1 LDRVARHQVLKIES
15 ILPRN
20 KMGLSSTTLG
30 NPAQAAPSSG
40 TVAAPTSHPEA
51 KAPISIWKA
60 VAPVAIAVVL
70 ALIPVPSGLLPYA
83 WYFFSIFVGVIV
95 GLVLEPLPG
104 AAIALLGIT
113 AVTALGRFVLF
124 SPQQLL
130 EAGFRP
136 ANAAL
141 TWALSGYSN
150 PTVWLIFGAFIL
162 AFAYEKTGLGH
173 RLALVIIRRMGKST
187 LLLGYGITLADTI
200 LAPFIPSPA
209 ARSGGIIY
217 PIANDLALD
226 YGSKPNDASSRRVG
240 SYLMWVA
247 IMTTCVTSSLFLT
260 AASYNLLAAGF
271 VEKLAHVELRWTDW
285 FITAAP
291 AILPLLVLVPLLTYW
306 LYPPEVKK
314 NAEVPKWAA
323 AQLEKIGPLSRREV
337 ILAGIV
343 VLSLVLWVAG
353 GAYVSAATV
362 AGIAVSLLLITR
374 VLTWNDIAGHKRA
387 WTTFAWLGALI
398 ALCDGLNRVGFVKW
412 FADAIASHM
421 HGLSPHFAMVI
432 LLALFFVA
440 HYLFASVDAYT
451 TALLPV
457 ILLTGASIPGIP
469 VKEFAL
475 LLCLEL
481 GIMGVITPFADAASP
496 IYANSGYLPPK
507 DYWRLGTIF
516 GAFFL
521 ILFLGIGVPWASLLW
536 GK

>member
-1 LDRVARHQVLKIES
+1 MAVSNTTISNVVQV
-15 ILPRN
+15 P
-20 KMGLSSTTLG
+20 
-30 NPAQAAPSSG
+30 PSSE
-40 TVAAPTSHPEA
+40 TVVTPSVRLEA
-51 KAPISIWKA
+51 RPKTPLWKA
-60 VAPVAIAVVL
+60 LAPVAIAVIL
-70 ALIPVPSGLLPYA
+70 ALLPVPSGLAPHA

-104 AAIALLGIT
+104 AAIAVIGIT
-113 AVTALGRFVLF
+113 TVSVLGRFTLF
-124 SPQQLL
+124 SPQQLA
-130 EAGFRP
+130 EPGFRP
-136 ANAAL
+136 ANAGLA
-141 TWALSGYSN
+141 WALSGYNNS
-150 PTVWLIFGAFIL
+150 TVWLIFGAFIL
-162 AFAYEKTGLGH
+162 ALAYSNTGLGH
-173 RLALVIIRRMGKST
+173 RIALVIIKRMGKST
-187 LLLGYGITLADTI
+187 LLLGYGIALADTI
-200 LAPFIPSPA
+200 LAPFIPSPT

-226 YGSKPNDASSRRVG
+226 YGSKPNDPSSRRVG

-260 AASYNLLAAGF
+260 AASFNLLAAGF

-291 AILPLLVLVPLLTYW
+291 VVLPLLVLTPVLTYW
-306 LYPPEVKK
+306 LYPPEVKR
-314 NAEVPKWAA
+314 NSEVSKWAA
-323 AQLEKIGPLSRREV
+323 TQLEKLGSLTRNEM
-337 ILAGIV
+337 ILAGVV

-353 GAYVSAATV
+353 GAYVGAATV
-362 AGIAVSLLLITR
+362 AGIAVSVMLITR

-412 FADAIASHM
+412 FADSIAEHM
-421 HGLSPHFAMVI
+421 HGFSPHLAMLI

-440 HYLFASVDAYT
+440 HYVFASVDAYT

-457 ILLTGASIPGIP
+457 ILLTGAAIPGIP

-475 LLCLEL
+475 LLCMEL

-496 IYANSGYLPPK
+496 IYANSGYLPAK
-507 DYWRLGTIF
+507 DYWRLGTTF
-516 GAFFL
+516 GAIFL
-521 ILFLGIGVPWASLLW
+521 ALFLGIGVPWASLLW